1 MSIVELMNLRTE
13 FEELIESF
21 SKSCGNGSSINTLE
35 WFVNNGFKSN
45 RLRNGYERA
54 MEIAKII
61 IAENE
66 NVRADQGTNSSY
78 AEDY

>member
-21 SKSCGNGSSINTLE
+21 SKSCGSGSSINTLE

-54 MEIAKII
+54 VQIAEII
-61 IAENE
+61 IAENDKWQQE
-66 NVRADQGTNSSY
+66 QQELSMV
-78 AEDY
+78 